1 MTDIVDSFYNGETGN
16 VLLIAFI
23 DNDII
28 PDE

>member
-1 MTDIVDSFYNGETGN
+1 MTDIVGSFYTGVTGN

>member
-1 MTDIVDSFYNGETGN
+1 MTDIVDSFYNAETGN